1 MSNFVRGYNSTAT
14 ENDIEWDAFKAGGK
28 AHERCTTPEYEADKA
43 ARKAAKN
50 ARKEARKSGSSRVD
64 SPYADTKALLAGS
77 SDVVDESS
85 SRRPAGITPGRFDRS
100 NKAENSATSDKSFAD
115 SFAASAKSNASVGS
129 QISEKAK
136 AVGGFV
142 RRASL
147 SLTRRFSSSSV
158 NVSADGDAKVYK
170 TPAEVAAHAEEQ
182 EKYRQTAP
190 KHRPQNQKRWLCH
203 RYSKDFNT
211 LLEKTEREPTD
222 AAVEQYFGALA
233 QHRMWATDA
242 VDREP
247 LAMTAEERKQ
257 AERSFWPPLVANV
270 NRNAAPPPRTPSPP
284 PAPAGVITTMSVG
297 AARIMAKV
305 GKAKIRESP
314 VLASIRT
321 SVGMP
326 PKKGGL
332 HPVTSLS
339 PDFTDMNVPADMMTA
354 CGWEEGPNKGKG
366 CGNLPEKSLTNGIC
380 ENCRHLPAVPPSKV
394 HHVTGTAPR
403 SPPDDVAKGELY
415 MKIAGRQKLRKV
427 RETLYGGF
435 SGNPFEDE
443 SSETSSSSS
452 SSSSRDDSTGA
463 SSGDGQCTRRESFWN
478 APRERKSRASRQQG
492 FAGTANT
499 VVPSKADGR
508 VAGVPQHSPMSWTLM
523 QQVGQAR
530 HDRRSMSVD
539 IAFMPPKPAYQDT
552 TYRMSRR
559 GSLPAI
565 RGQLLSGEP
574 FWYDGE
580 RDSAFYDFYEE
591 LLALTSSATVHL
603 FPSASPA
610 KQGKPT
616 TRSTPYEPLPSPV
629 AAVVLECYG
638 RYDFGVSAEALTS
651 WLNARWAKTGYS
663 VSTQAVCFTLKL
675 NGRDAK
681 LGLGDALEGAMA
693 RPRRR
698 QTL

>member
-100 NKAENSATSDKSFAD
+100 NKAENSATSDKSFAE
-115 SFAASAKSNASVGS
+115 SFAASAKSTASVGS

-147 SLTRRFSSSSV
+147 SLTRRFSSSAV
-158 NVSADGDAKVYK
+158 NVSADGDAKVYM

-203 RYSKDFNT
+203 RYSTDFNR
-211 LLEKTEREPTD
+211 LLKETREPSQ
-222 AAVEQYFGALA
+222 ALVEQHFDALA

-247 LAMTAEERKQ
+247 LAMTAEERKH
-257 AERSFWPPLVANV
+257 AEREFWPPLVANV
-270 NRNAAPPPRTPSPP
+270 NRNATPPPRAPSPP
-284 PAPAGVITTMSVG
+284 PALVGVISSMSIG
-297 AARIMAKV
+297 AARIMAKA

-314 VLASIRT
+314 VLSSIRT
-321 SVGMP
+321 SMQ
-326 PKKGGL
+326 PKKGAL

-354 CGWEEGPNKGKG
+354 CGWEDGPNKGKG
-366 CGNLPEKSLTNGIC
+366 CGKLPERALTNGVC
-380 ENCRHLPAVPPSKV
+380 ENCRHLPAVPNLKV
-394 HHVTGTAPR
+394 YHVTGTAPR
-403 SPPDDVAKGELY
+403 SPPADFARGELY
-415 MKIAGRQKLRKV
+415 MKIAGRKKLRKV

-435 SGNPFEDE
+435 SGNPFGDE
-443 SSETSSSSS
+443 SSETEF
-452 SSSSRDDSTGA
+452 SSSRDDNAGA
-463 SSGDGQCTRRESFWN
+463 SSDEEQCTRRESFWN
-478 APRERKSRASRQQG
+478 APRGRKSQASRNQG
-492 FAGTANT
+492 SIAGIASRAGPNST
-499 VVPSKADGR
+499 DGR
-508 VAGVPQHSPMSWTLM
+508 IAVDLQSASKPQTSERLNRE
-523 QQVGQAR
+523 VRQA
-530 HDRRSMSVD
+530 RRSMSVD
-539 IAFMPPKPAYQDT
+539 IAFMPPKPALQET
-552 TYRMSRR
+552 ACRMSRS

-565 RGQLLSGEP
+565 RGQLPSGEP

-591 LLALTSSATVHL
+591 LLAL
-603 FPSASPA
+603 
-610 KQGKPT
+610 
-616 TRSTPYEPLPSPV
+616 
-629 AAVVLECYG
+629 YG
-638 RYDFGVSAEALTS
+638 IE
-651 WLNARWAKTGYS
+651 
-663 VSTQAVCFTLKL
+663 
-675 NGRDAK
+675 
-681 LGLGDALEGAMA
+681 LGDCE
-693 RPRRR
+693 
-698 QTL
+698 